1 MMVTTVLCIRV
12 FLAEVRRVGKRRVC
26 GGEALAGPERESE
39 WMVLGGQKE
48 SDFGTR
54 VLVGCYMER
63 QSRAKARG
71 SPGIVSWGLGKRPVL
86 GAKWRETR

>member
-1 MMVTTVLCIRV
+1 
-12 FLAEVRRVGKRRVC
+12 
-26 GGEALAGPERESE
+26 
-39 WMVLGGQKE
+39 MVLGGQKE

-71 SPGIVSWGLGKRPVL
+71 SPGIISWGLRKQVVGL
-86 GAKWRETR
+86 GRKVEGDEIRICVRAVVTWKKPLLGSAGRL